1 MSDIIDNDE
10 IQQSQND
17 KLNTIIK
24 LLRVIV
30 AQNEDIWGTDITE
43 DDVEDENNG

>member
-10 IQQSQND
+10 IQQNQDD

-30 AQNEDIWGTDITE
+30 AQNEEIWGANTTE
-43 DDVEDENNG
+43 DDVEDDQT